1 MKKNLIQLTFQDNS
15 IKEKITFLNEYIKEL
30 SKVSTMID
38 KQLDPFNKNL
48 TEIEY
53 LIKEDPTALNVHKV
67 FAWPLSF
74 EEWKKISISVE
85 TSLKKANIIGI
96 SFNIFSLNKQ
106 IIPPLI
112 IFELSFFGKDSLYKF
127 NCLEIKIGKEI
138 YDYVTNDFASLNNVK
153 LMQVVYELVL
163 NNFQNKIAENLSMK
177 EKTFVITDL
186 PLTCE
191 EFLNWNKEEIIPLY
205 NTVDKFLKY
214 FKSINVIPVSIV
226 NYESSPLINSFK
238 KYFFGSD
245 TRCSECIYSKP
256 MCSPLNII
264 SDKFFLKGKVNKKE
278 RSPLLKYINSNM
290 IPDITKEEI
299 LIFYISPSTNYLQR
313 IEIPYF
319 ALEHI
324 QDIHYMLLKEYDK
337 CYRIF
342 KKDGFYSL
350 MKAKRLFVSTN
361 KNIVQV
367 LDAKFRKETAKQ
379 FEKEIGLLRY

>member
-74 EEWKKISISVE
+74 EEWKKVSISVE

-138 YDYVTNDFASLNNVK
+138 YEYVTNDFASLNNVK

-163 NNFQNKIAENLSMK
+163 NNFQNKITENLSMK

-245 TRCSECIYSKP
+245 ARCSECIYSKP

>member
-74 EEWKKISISVE
+74 EEWKKVSISVE

-138 YDYVTNDFASLNNVK
+138 YEYVMNDFASLNNVK

-245 TRCSECIYSKP
+245 ARCSECIYSKP

>member
-1 MKKNLIQLTFQDNS
+1 
-15 IKEKITFLNEYIKEL
+15 
-30 SKVSTMID
+30 MID

-74 EEWKKISISVE
+74 EEWKKVSISVE

-138 YDYVTNDFASLNNVK
+138 YEYVTNDFASLNNVK

-163 NNFQNKIAENLSMK
+163 NNFQNKIVENLSMK

-245 TRCSECIYSKP
+245 ARCSECIYSKP

-264 SDKFFLKGKVNKKE
+264 SDKFFLKGKVDKKE
-278 RSPLLKYINSNM
+278 RSPVLKYINSSM

>member
-74 EEWKKISISVE
+74 EEWKKVSISVE

-138 YDYVTNDFASLNNVK
+138 YEYVTNDFASLNNVK

-163 NNFQNKIAENLSMK
+163 NNFQNKIVENLSMK

-245 TRCSECIYSKP
+245 ARCSECIYSKP

-264 SDKFFLKGKVNKKE
+264 SDKFFLKGKVDKKE
-278 RSPLLKYINSNM
+278 RSPVLKYINSSM

>member
-74 EEWKKISISVE
+74 EEWKKVSISVE

-112 IFELSFFGKDSLYKF
+112 IFELSFFGKDALYKF

-138 YDYVTNDFASLNNVK
+138 YEYVTNDFASLNNVK

-163 NNFQNKIAENLSMK
+163 NNFQNKIVENLSMK

>member
-74 EEWKKISISVE
+74 EEWKKVSISVE

-299 LIFYISPSTNYLQR
+299 LIFYISPSSNYLQR

>member
-74 EEWKKISISVE
+74 EEWKKVSISVE
-85 TSLKKANIIGI
+85 TSLKKTNIIGI

-138 YDYVTNDFASLNNVK
+138 YEYVTNDFALLNNVK

-163 NNFQNKIAENLSMK
+163 NNFQNKIVENLSMK

-191 EFLNWNKEEIIPLY
+191 EFLNWNKEEIIPLH

-264 SDKFFLKGKVNKKE
+264 SDKFFLKGKVDKKE
-278 RSPLLKYINSNM
+278 RSPVLKYINSSM

-367 LDAKFRKETAKQ
+367 LDAKFRKETVKQ

>member
-74 EEWKKISISVE
+74 EEWKKVSISVE

-138 YDYVTNDFASLNNVK
+138 YEYVMNDFASLNNVK

-324 QDIHYMLLKEYDK
+324 QDIHYVLLKEYDK

>member
-74 EEWKKISISVE
+74 EEWKKVSIRVE
-85 TSLKKANIIGI
+85 TSLKKTNIIGI

-138 YDYVTNDFASLNNVK
+138 YEYVMNDFASLNNVK

-163 NNFQNKIAENLSMK
+163 NNFQNKITENLSMK

-245 TRCSECIYSKP
+245 ARCSECIYSKP

-350 MKAKRLFVSTN
+350 IKAKRLFVSTN

>member
-74 EEWKKISISVE
+74 EEWKKVSISVE

-138 YDYVTNDFASLNNVK
+138 YDYLTNDFASLNNVK

>member
-1 MKKNLIQLTFQDNS
+1 MKKKFSRITFQDNF
-15 IKEKITFLNEYIKEL
+15 IIGKISLLNEYLKEL
-30 SKVSTMID
+30 SKISAMID

-53 LIKEDPTALNVHKV
+53 LIKGDPTALNIHKV
-67 FAWPLSF
+67 FAWPLNF
-74 EEWKKISISVE
+74 EEWKKVSISTE
-85 TSLKKANIIGI
+85 SSIKKANIIGI
-96 SFNIFSLNKQ
+96 SYNVFSLNKQ

-112 IFELSFFGKDSLYKF
+112 IFEISFFGKNSLYRF
-127 NCLEIKIGKEI
+127 NTLEIKIGKEI
-138 YDYVTNDFASLNNVK
+138 YDYVMNDFASLNNVK
-153 LMQVVYELVL
+153 LIQTVYELVL
-163 NNFQNKIAENLSMK
+163 NNFQNKIAENLSME

-205 NTVDKFLKY
+205 NTIDKFLKY

-238 KYFFGSD
+238 KYFFGADS
-245 TRCSECIYSKP
+245 RCSECIYGKP

-264 SDKFFLKGKVNKKE
+264 TDKFFLKGKVNKKE

-290 IPDITKEEI
+290 MPDITKEEI
-299 LIFYISPSTNYLQR
+299 LIFYINTSTNYLQR

-319 ALEHI
+319 AMEHI
-324 QDIHYMLLKEYDK
+324 QDIHYVLLKEYEK
-337 CYRIF
+337 CYRVF

-350 MKAKRLFVSTN
+350 MKAKRLFVSTD

>member
-74 EEWKKISISVE
+74 EEWKKVSISVE
-85 TSLKKANIIGI
+85 TSLKKTNIIGI

-138 YDYVTNDFASLNNVK
+138 YEYVTKDFASLNNVK

-324 QDIHYMLLKEYDK
+324 QDIHYVLLKEYDK

>member
-74 EEWKKISISVE
+74 EEWKKVSISVE

>member
-74 EEWKKISISVE
+74 EEWKKVSISVE

-138 YDYVTNDFASLNNVK
+138 YEYVMNDFASLNNVK

-163 NNFQNKIAENLSMK
+163 NNFQNKITENLSMK

-238 KYFFGSD
+238 KYFFGGD
-245 TRCSECIYSKP
+245 ARCSECIYSKP